1 MLFVNWYAFELG
13 EVLSFMVL
21 PILLVALTAE
31 VNDRIVSKYARN
43 NKGFLL
49 LLSLIWVT
57 YSHFLT
63 TLLCI
68 IISLVVFVFVLIKNN
83 LERRTLFRDVK
94 LLIIYMLVTSFFW
107 VNFLNAYL
115 QERIKGPERYFT
127 NLGIQQLFEN
137 SLSNTLLS
145 GNFQPTKVVSIGLI
159 LMIGI
164 IILGCH
170 YQILTRFEKVML
182 NVGVISL
189 ILSTNL
195 FSWNLINKVLPKILV
210 FQSSFRFLI
219 LTVLVIS
226 VGLSSFINLNKHNL
240 VILSLIIFIFNIT
253 AMTSFTE
260 SGKLQPNFEVKA
272 TINNEPQYANFKVNE
287 HTFSNLFNGYYGET
301 GGPADYL
308 TTRQIRHFNSVA
320 NHKIIADGKAVD
332 HSQRFITNGVDYVI
346 KVNQQVNINLP
357 IYKTHY
363 KYIIYDNNRMVN
375 HRTSSRGTLLIT
387 HVHRGKHHIKVRVK
401 PTIMFMLS
409 IITSLIGII
418 FILILKLKNINVIN

>member
-1 MLFVNWYAFELG
+1 MG
-13 EVLSFMVL
+13 
-21 PILLVALTAE
+21 
-31 VNDRIVSKYARN
+31 
-43 NKGFLL
+43 
-49 LLSLIWVT
+49 
-57 YSHFLT
+57 
-63 TLLCI
+63 
-68 IISLVVFVFVLIKNN
+68 
-83 LERRTLFRDVK
+83 
-94 LLIIYMLVTSFFW
+94 

-115 QERIKGPERYFT
+115 LERIKGPERYFT
-127 NLGIQQLFEN
+127 TLGIQQLFEN

-145 GNFQPTKVVSIGLI
+145 GNVQPTKVVSVGLI

-164 IILGCH
+164 IIMGCH

-219 LTVLVIS
+219 LTVLAIS

-260 SGKLQPNFEVKA
+260 GGKLQPDFEVKA
-272 TINNEPQYANFKVNE
+272 TLNNEPQYANFKVNK

-308 TTRQIRHFNSVA
+308 TTQQIRHFNSVA
-320 NHKIIADGKAVD
+320 NHKIIVDGKAVD

-346 KVNQQVNINLP
+346 KVNQQVNVNLP

-363 KYIIYDNNRMVN
+363 KYLIYDNNRWVN
-375 HRTSSRGTLLIT
+375 YRTSSRGTLLIT

-418 FILILKLKNINVIN
+418 SILMLKLKSINVIAN